1 MTQPLSLWPNL
12 ARLLYHRSPKARGTL
27 REFLFRIRSQ
37 FVDVKS
43 SVLKNFRKIRRK
55 SIVIPLDGVAE
66 TGHVTP
72 HQSQLDLSVFDHVTV
87 VVVQNVLELAAFL
100 LLRVTDAVF
109 QNDVVRA
116 VSLQNAINFAGR
128 MSSVYLIDLNRLN
141 WRGL

>member
-1 MTQPLSLWPNL
+1 MTQPHSLWPNL
-12 ARLLYHRSPKARGTL
+12 ARLLYHRSPKAHGTL

-43 SVLKNFRKIRRK
+43 FVLKHFRKIRRK
-55 SIVIPLDGVAE
+55 SVVVPLDGVAE
-66 TGHVTP
+66 TGHGTP
-72 HQSQLDLSVFDHVTV
+72 HQSPLDLSVFDHVTV
-87 VVVQNVLELAAFL
+87 VVVENVLELAAFL

-128 MSSVYLIDLNRLN
+128 TSSVYLINLNRLN